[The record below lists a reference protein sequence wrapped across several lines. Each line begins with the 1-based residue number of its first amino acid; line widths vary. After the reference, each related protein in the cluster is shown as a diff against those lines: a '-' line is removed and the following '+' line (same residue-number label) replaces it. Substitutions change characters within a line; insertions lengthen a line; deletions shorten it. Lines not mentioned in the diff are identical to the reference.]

1 MNRQILDISLV
12 YISVQK
18 QPNFLHFKAK
28 KHMITIKVLKLSKH
42 YVSTNYGL
50 SDFCS
55 KSVSR
60 FISQYFCNIKMF
72 FFFTD
77 RLILS
82 QKRKLEKIE
91 DKWMHS
97 RQILTS
103 FNGKTQKRRP
113 SIFKHTVY
121 Q

>member
-1 MNRQILDISLV
+1 MSLQTMVSVIFVRNQSLDSFRNT
-12 YISVQK
+12 SV
-18 QPNFLHFKAK
+18 
-28 KHMITIKVLKLSKH
+28 TLK
-42 YVSTNYGL
+42 
-50 SDFCS
+50 C
-55 KSVSR
+55 
-60 FISQYFCNIKMF
+60 

-91 DKWMHS
+91 YKWMHS

>member
-1 MNRQILDISLV
+1 MSLQTMVSVIFVRNQSLDSFLNT
-12 YISVQK
+12 SV
-18 QPNFLHFKAK
+18 
-28 KHMITIKVLKLSKH
+28 TLK
-42 YVSTNYGL
+42 
-50 SDFCS
+50 C
-55 KSVSR
+55 
-60 FISQYFCNIKMF
+60 

-91 DKWMHS
+91 YKWMHS

-103 FNGKTQKRRP
+103 FNGKTQKRRS